1 MKLVRKLFFYLII
14 AITITTS
21 VLVIAVILY
30 KEEIIILLK
39 EEINKKIKTKLEVNK
54 IDLKLVKGFPN
65 ISVDFQGVKLYSSF
79 KDEILLESKNV
90 YFVLNIIDLYNGSIV
105 VERLEIIDAKI
116 NPSTN
121 KLGEKNFDVFVKN
134 DSLNSTIKSL
144 NLNSVLLKNVEIN
157 NED

>member
-65 ISVDFQGVKLYSSF
+65 ISVDFQGVKLYEKANICHKKYFCKIISS
-79 KDEILLESKNV
+79 V
-90 YFVLNIIDLYNGSIV
+90 CV
-105 VERLEIIDAKI
+105 
-116 NPSTN
+116 
-121 KLGEKNFDVFVKN
+121 
-134 DSLNSTIKSL
+134 
-144 NLNSVLLKNVEIN
+144 LKNLCYICSPVTQRGLKTSHFNIHF
-157 NED
+157 